1 MSNINTNGI
10 DPNYPVPGVNNS
22 SQGFRDNFSSI
33 KVNLDTAGSEI
44 TDLQSKVIVKSAL
57 NGLVVDNNM
66 SNTLISNALVR
77 SFRASTFNLGNNIS
91 GSTTIDVSKGD
102 VQYGTVV
109 GNTTINF
116 GGWAPTNTQSNV
128 QLQLTVA
135 NANAHITL
143 PITSNDANGKPVTG
157 MKTSVR
163 SLENYISNVASP
175 TANSVYTNQITAPY
189 NVKELHLN
197 FSTLDCGVT
206 VDVEPINRNFTVGQV
221 TGSRTPTN
229 IGQPGDRAGTLVTN
243 GTDLYF
249 CFGNYDGVTP
259 IWKKVVLTGV

>member
-10 DPNYPVPGVNNS
+10 DPTYPVPGINNS
-22 SQGFRDNFSSI
+22 SQGFRDNFASI
-33 KVNLDTAGSEI
+33 KTNLDTAASEI

-102 VQYGTVV
+102 VQYGTIVA
-109 GNTTINF
+109 NTTINF

-128 QLQLTVA
+128 QLHLTVA

-143 PITSNDANGKPVTG
+143 PITSNDANGKPISG
-157 MKTSVR
+157 MKASVR
-163 SLENYISNVASP
+163 SLENYISNVAAP
-175 TANSVYTNQITAPY
+175 TANSVYTNQFTAPF
-189 NVKELHLN
+189 NVKEVSLN
-197 FSTLDCGVT
+197 FSTLDCGTT
-206 VDVEPINRNFTVGQV
+206 VDVEPLNRNFKVAQV
-221 TGSRTPTN
+221 SGNRTPTN
-229 IGQPGDRAGTLVTN
+229 VGQPGDRAGALVTN